1 MGGTYAAEL
10 FGDFPSFES
19 APGGAGRP
27 EGRDN
32 KGRKEQTMNMK
43 YMEKPTYETV
53 DVVAKTTETV
63 TGTVDRNLVGR
74 ALITLAAGF
83 SGRHQVVGGDGA
95 AIRTVEE
102 IGEGDGK
109 VAAPELFVRL
119 VGDIRSLASFKF
131 FKGYVAENPENPG
144 VTDLF
149 TENVDQAAAVEACA
163 ERMCDAHPECDGRW
177 EIVDGSGKRYFLR
190 LVTKSLTSVG
200 RIDD

>member
-1 MGGTYAAEL
+1 
-10 FGDFPSFES
+10 
-19 APGGAGRP
+19 
-27 EGRDN
+27 
-32 KGRKEQTMNMK
+32 MNMK

-53 DVVAKTTETV
+53 DVIAKTAETV
-63 TGTVDRNLVGR
+63 TGTVDRRLVGR
-74 ALITLAAGF
+74 ALITLDAGF
-83 SGRHQVVGGDGA
+83 SGRHQVVGGDGT

-149 TENVDQAAAVEACA
+149 TENGDQAAAVEACA

-177 EIVDGSGKRYFLR
+177 EIVDGGGKRYFLR